1 MDDVKHQIAEFIFM
15 NYLQRREEKSTH
27 RVDWPNMDWKNLKH
41 VWTSSSYH
49 SVMHIRQLRL
59 LMEHEP
65 CGEILN
71 ERKYDPTRWEE
82 WKRDDPLDS
91 FREPSADSTII
102 KPVYHDDE
110 VEFISSLSSSFI
122 EEGKDE
128 EDEKKDE
135 EEENEEKDE
144 NEEED
149 EKEDVDIISEPF
161 HCKHCGVFESIEHW
175 AIDCSNNPIDI
186 SNSLI
191 FVVEKSNENNSN
203 KKEAVSFC
211 KKLLPKIN
219 SLKDKRKAVRCL
231 RGNFHQLSLPKIGP
245 KPKIIIL
252 KALKQL
258 ILARWFARCNLKH
271 SKNNPFKNLLRIK
284 DYSSSTNIT

>member
-1 MDDVKHQIAEFIFM
+1 MPLRSLPFRLGTFGSQKHRKNKSCHLLRCLLSFYSFVKSLKV
-15 NYLQRREEKSTH
+15 NK
-27 RVDWPNMDWKNLKH
+27 NKNL
-41 VWTSSSYH
+41 
-49 SVMHIRQLRL
+49 
-59 LMEHEP
+59 
-65 CGEILN
+65 
-71 ERKYDPTRWEE
+71 
-82 WKRDDPLDS
+82 S
-91 FREPSADSTII
+91 FCCENR
-102 KPVYHDDE
+102 VYRCN
-110 VEFISSLSSSFI
+110 
-122 EEGKDE
+122 E